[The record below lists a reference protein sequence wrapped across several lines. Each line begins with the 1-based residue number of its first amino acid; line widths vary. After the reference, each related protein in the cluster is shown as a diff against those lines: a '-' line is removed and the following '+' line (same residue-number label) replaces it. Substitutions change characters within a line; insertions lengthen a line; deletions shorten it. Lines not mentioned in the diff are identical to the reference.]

1 MISRKLRDFVSAAT
15 SIQRYDV
22 LRDGSYARRAPRFY
36 SGSAASGAEGFSEVV
51 YMHFATVMMISW
63 AVLAVITGALVAY
76 RAWLQGSEI
85 DQVALDDTFARE
97 AAENEALAAKVN
109 KIQPAIN
116 VMSWVL
122 AAATVIVVCYW
133 AWDFIVQFK

>member
-1 MISRKLRDFVSAAT
+1 
-15 SIQRYDV
+15 
-22 LRDGSYARRAPRFY
+22 
-36 SGSAASGAEGFSEVV
+36 
-51 YMHFATVMMISW
+51 MHFATVMMISW